1 MQREK
6 MRPITCVLIT
16 CIAMIVLLASCGN
29 GNRSANGEPVTVIS
43 SMSMD
48 AMQVSE
54 LYTVQPGDTLLGI
67 ANKYIHKNTYGPRQ
81 LNEFAEGIR
90 EANPRAFVNGSYVRA
105 GEVLVIK
112 YWVRR

>member
-6 MRPITCVLIT
+6 MRLVTCVLIT
-16 CIAMIVLLASCGN
+16 CIALIVLLASCGN
-29 GNRSANGEPVTVIS
+29 RSAKGEPVTVIS

-54 LYTVQPGDTLLGI
+54 IYTVQPGDTLLDI
-67 ANKYIHKNTYGPRQ
+67 ASKYIDKNTYGPRQ
-81 LNEFAEGIR
+81 LNEFAESIR
-90 EANPRAFVNGSYVRA
+90 EANPRAFVNGAYVRA